1 MVKIGVIGVGH
12 MGEYH
17 VNVIK
22 MLESLGIV
30 KFVGIYD
37 INHTRMNFISDK
49 YNVKKYK
56 TCKELLA
63 NVDCVT
69 CAVNTNQHYIVAKE
83 VLEAKV
89 HLLIEKP
96 FTTKYNEAKEL
107 VEIAKKYDLK
117 LQVGHIERFN
127 GVIQELKKKYLKKT
141 FFIEAT
147 RLNPFGKRD
156 RDSGVI
162 LDLMVHDIDIILN
175 YFGEDIKEISCFAK
189 KIYTSYEDFA
199 VASILFQSGL
209 IANFKCSRAS
219 FVKNR
224 TLAIAQESNYLF
236 LNYDTKEIEIYKDTS
251 TKFEVDQKE
260 LIYYR
265 GGFVERITVHE
276 ENALK
281 DEIIHFI
288 NTVEGKEP
296 QEFDNLNDLMV
307 LKIALEIIK
316 AANKTCDIPYEG
328 DI

>member
-22 MLESLGIV
+22 LLEGLGLV
-30 KFVGIYD
+30 KFIGVFD
-37 INHTRMNFISDK
+37 IKPSRAEYISSK
-49 YNVKKYK
+49 YNVKKYDSA
-56 TCKELLA
+56 KELLKD
-63 NVDCVT
+63 VECIT

-83 VLEAKV
+83 VLNAKV

-96 FTTKYNEAKEL
+96 FTTRYKEAEEL
-107 VEIAKKYDLK
+107 VEIADKYNLK

-141 FFIEAT
+141 FYIEAT
-147 RLNPFGKRD
+147 RMNPYGKKD
-156 RDSGVI
+156 RDTGVI

-175 YFGEDIKEISCFAK
+175 YFDEDIKDISCFAK
-189 KIYTSYEDFA
+189 KIYTPYEDFA
-199 VASILFQSGL
+199 TASLLFSSGL
-209 IANFKCSRAS
+209 IANFKCSRVS

-224 TLAIAQESNYLF
+224 TLAISQESNYLF
-236 LNYDTKEIEIYKDTS
+236 LNYDTKEIEVYKDTS
-251 TKFEVDQKE
+251 TRFEVDQKE

-281 DEIIHFI
+281 DEIMHFI
-288 NTVEGKEP
+288 NTIKGEED
-296 QEFDNLNDLMV
+296 QLFDNKNDLLV
-307 LKIALEIIK
+307 LKTALKIIK
-316 AANKTCDIPYEG
+316 TANKTCDIPYEG

>member
-22 MLESLGIV
+22 LLESLGLV
-30 KFVGIYD
+30 KFSGIYD
-37 INHTRMNFISDK
+37 INPTRMHFISSK
-49 YNVKKYK
+49 YNIKEYK
-56 TCKELLA
+56 SAQELLK

-69 CAVNTNQHYIVAKE
+69 CAVNTNQHFIVAEE
-83 VLEAKV
+83 VLKSKV
-89 HLLIEKP
+89 NLLIEKP
-96 FTTKYNEAKEL
+96 FTTKYGEAERL
-107 VEIAKKYDLK
+107 VELAKKYDLK

-141 FFIEAT
+141 FYIEAT
-147 RLNPFGKRD
+147 RMNPYGKKE

-175 YFGEDIKEISCFAK
+175 YFDEEIKQISCFAK
-189 KIYTSYEDFA
+189 RIYTPYEDFA
-199 VASILFQSGL
+199 VADILFSSGL

-219 FVKNR
+219 FIKNR

-251 TKFEVDQKE
+251 TRFEVDQKE

-265 GGFVERITVHE
+265 GGFVERITIHE

-281 DEIIHFI
+281 DEIVHFI

-296 QEFDNLNDLMV
+296 QEFNNENDLLV
-307 LKIALEIIK
+307 LKTALNIIK
-316 AANKTCDIPYEG
+316 TAKATCDIPYEG